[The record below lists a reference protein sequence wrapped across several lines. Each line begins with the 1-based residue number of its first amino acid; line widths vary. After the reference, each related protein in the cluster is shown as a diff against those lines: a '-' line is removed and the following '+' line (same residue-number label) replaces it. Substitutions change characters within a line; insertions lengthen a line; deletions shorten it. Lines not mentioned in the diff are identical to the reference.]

1 MYTLIPYPDTPNLIE
16 LSQFKTVKFSFV
28 NKKENTLTEIIAN
41 VLCRDFLG
49 DVLIA
54 EERKEPFEIY
64 RFRYNPNTTKIDRD
78 KTRLSIH
85 ILDEEEQENLF
96 NNLSILNMIEES
108 LGQDKTQIFTTDKN
122 NIFFIEGSN
131 WWLQTTIHLSFY
143 TFLIKCL
150 LYKYNNL
157 TFWKEELKKIHSNEA
172 NYMRSLYPVYDK
184 FISFLTTLKNTH
196 KVSGWDNIDLET
208 LHNYSGFF
216 SIVAPETVWKPNRN
230 EYNRA
235 FNTSV

>member
-1 MYTLIPYPDTPNLIE
+1 MYTLIPYPDTPYLIE
-16 LSQFKTVKFSFV
+16 IPQFKTVKFSFV
-28 NKKENTLTEIIAN
+28 NKKENTLTEIISN

-64 RFRYNPNTTKIDRD
+64 GFKYDPNTTKIDRD

-85 ILDEEEQENLF
+85 ILDKKEQENLF
-96 NNLSILNMIEES
+96 NNFSILNMIEES
-108 LGQDKTQIFTTDKN
+108 LGQNKTQIFTTDKN

-157 TFWKEELKKIHSNEA
+157 TFWKEELGKIHSSEA

-184 FISFLTTLKNTH
+184 FISFLATLKNTH

-208 LHNYSGFF
+208 LHNFSGFL
-216 SIVAPETVWKPNRN
+216 SIVAPGTVWKPNRN